1 MKRNSLLLGML
12 AMGLLILS
20 ACGSKSTKIAVPK
33 DAMFVMHIN
42 SKSLSGKLSWDEI
55 KKSEFFQK
63 GFDKTTDSFA
73 KQLMENPASSGMNTD
88 GDFYV
93 FVKKQGKGGYAGVSG
108 GVKDAAAFEK
118 FVAKITNNA
127 AVGKTG
133 SYKSANIT
141 NGPAIVWGNE
151 QFSIINDV
159 PLGAMNGMSGFGGG
173 MSELYK
179 FPADSLKVFGQVTLD
194 LSGDASIGSDKR
206 FNEMLTTVGDM
217 HFWISGEQYLN
228 GIAGSMLGMMKINDI
243 LQGNISTATL
253 NFENGKITVVSKGY
267 VNEKLADLAKK
278 YPSKPISDDLYNR
291 IPSANVAAAF
301 AFNYPPEGLK
311 EFIKLMGVDGLAN
324 GFLDKAGYSIDEFV
338 KANKGDILV
347 AVTDF
352 AVKSETKTIGGG
364 DGMEPYTYTNKTP
377 DAKYLFAASINDRAA
392 FDKLIVT
399 LQGQLGEA
407 GSIPGINYQLDKN
420 WFVAGNDQTYNTK
433 FLGGASTK
441 QAWAEQLKGATG
453 GGFVDIQK
461 FIKGG
466 KEAVTDS
473 LSMESLVISEKFWQD
488 IFFKSEGFKDGA
500 SQGYFEIN
508 LIDKTTNSLKQ
519 LNTYLNKLAA
529 VEEKRK
535 ASYSMYDGNAVI
547 SDTAVV
553 APPAVE
559 NK

>member
-20 ACGSKSTKIAVPK
+20 ACGSKSSKIAVPK

-73 KQLMENPASSGMNTD
+73 KQLMDNPASSGMNTD

-93 FVKKQGKGGYAGVSG
+93 FMKKQGKGGYAGVGG
-108 GVKDAAAFEK
+108 GVKDVAAFEK
-118 FVAKITNNA
+118 FVAKITNNGT
-127 AVGKTG
+127 VGKTG
-133 SYKSANIT
+133 SYKSASIQ
-141 NGPAIVWGNE
+141 NGPAIVWGDDK
-151 QFSIINDV
+151 FSVITDV
-159 PLGAMNGMSGFGGG
+159 PLGAMNSMSSFGGG
-173 MSELYK
+173 MREEYK
-179 FPADSLKVFGQVTLD
+179 FPTDSLKIFGQITLD
-194 LSGDASIGSDKR
+194 LDGDASIGSDKR
-206 FNEMLTTVGDM
+206 FNDLLTTAGDM
-217 HFWISGEQYLN
+217 HFWINGEQYLT
-228 GIAGSMLGMMKINDI
+228 GLAGSMLGMMKINDI

-253 NFENGKITVVSKGY
+253 NFDNGKITMISKGY
-267 VNEKLADLAKK
+267 VNEKLADLYKK
-278 YPSKPISDDLYNR
+278 YPPKPLADDLFDR
-291 IPSANVAAAF
+291 IPSSNVAAAI
-301 AFNYPPEGLK
+301 AFNYPPDGLK

-324 GFLDKAGYSIDEFV
+324 GFLERAGYSIDEFV

-347 AVTDF
+347 AVSDF
-352 AVKSETKTIGGG
+352 TVKSETKTIGGG

-377 DAKYLFAASINDRAA
+377 DAKYMFAASINDRAA

-407 GSIPGINYQLDKN
+407 GAIPGINYQLDKN
-420 WFVAGNDQTYNTK
+420 WFIAGNDQAYNAK
-433 FLGGASTK
+433 FLGGASSK
-441 QAWAEQLKGATG
+441 QAWASQLKGASAG
-453 GGFVDIQK
+453 GYVDIQK
-461 FIKGG
+461 IIKGG
-466 KEAVTDS
+466 KDAVTDS

-488 IFFKSEGFKDGA
+488 VFFKSEGFKDGA
-500 SQGYFEIN
+500 SQGYIEIN
-508 LIDKTTNSLKQ
+508 LIDKSTNSLKQ
-519 LNTYLNKLAA
+519 LNTYFNKLAA
-529 VEEKRK
+529 IEEKRR

-553 APPAVE
+553 APPTIE